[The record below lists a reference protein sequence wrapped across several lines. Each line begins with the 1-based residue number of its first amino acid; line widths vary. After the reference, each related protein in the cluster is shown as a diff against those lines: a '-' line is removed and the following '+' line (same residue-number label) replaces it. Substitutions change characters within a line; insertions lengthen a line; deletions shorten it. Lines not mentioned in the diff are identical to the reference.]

1 MSDQYPQDP
10 YAKRPG
16 DEPDPAQGAPSGQ
29 QPPAQSPYGQPQ
41 SPYGQQP
48 PAQQSPAQQPPAQS
62 PYGQQPS
69 AQSPYGQPQS
79 PYGQQPPAQSPYSQ
93 PGQSGQYGGQP
104 GQYGQQ
110 SPYGQPGQPGQPGH
124 PGQYGQQ
131 PGQFAQPG
139 SYGQQAATQGEPPL
153 WAPWYGIPFPKAFTR
168 FWKKYVRFD
177 GRASRSE
184 FWFWAL
190 WWVIGNFATSIIDT
204 VIGGGASGDS
214 NVVGGLWAL
223 ATFVGFIALTV
234 RRLHDVNF
242 SGLLALLFII
252 PPIGALFA
260 IVIGCIPSV
269 REGARF
275 DQPERG

>member
-1 MSDQYPQDP
+1 VSDQNPPQDP

-16 DEPDPAQGAPSGQ
+16 D
-29 QPPAQSPYGQPQ
+29 GQPSEGD
-41 SPYGQQP
+41 SPYGQQAP
-48 PAQQSPAQQPPAQS
+48 YGQQPSGQPPYGQAPYGSQPSGQAPYGQAPYGSQPSGQAPYGQAPYGSQPSGQS

-69 AQSPYGQPQS
+69 GQA
-79 PYGQQPPAQSPYSQ
+79 PYGQQP
-93 PGQSGQYGGQP
+93 SGQA
-104 GQYGQQ
+104 
-110 SPYGQPGQPGQPGH
+110 PYGQAAYGQPSA
-124 PGQYGQQ
+124 GQYGQQ
-131 PGQFAQPG
+131 PQQHF
-139 SYGQQAATQGEPPL
+139 SGQQPVTQGQPPL
-153 WAPWYGIPFPKAFTR
+153 WAPWYGIPFPQAFTR

-190 WWVIGNFATSIIDT
+190 WWAIGNIVTNLIDT
-204 VIGGGASGDS
+204 VIGGSDS

-223 ATFVGFIALTV
+223 ATLVGFIALTV

-252 PPIGALFA
+252 PPIGVLFA

-275 DQPERG
+275 DQPNRG

>member
-1 MSDQYPQDP
+1 M
-10 YAKRPG
+10 
-16 DEPDPAQGAPSGQ
+16 
-29 QPPAQSPYGQPQ
+29 
-41 SPYGQQP
+41 
-48 PAQQSPAQQPPAQS
+48 
-62 PYGQQPS
+62 
-69 AQSPYGQPQS
+69 
-79 PYGQQPPAQSPYSQ
+79 
-93 PGQSGQYGGQP
+93 
-104 GQYGQQ
+104 
-110 SPYGQPGQPGQPGH
+110 
-124 PGQYGQQ
+124 
-131 PGQFAQPG
+131 
-139 SYGQQAATQGEPPL
+139 
-153 WAPWYGIPFPKAFTR
+153 PFPKAFTR

-234 RRLHDVNF
+234 RRLHDLNF

>member
-1 MSDQYPQDP
+1 VSDQYPQDP

-16 DEPDPAQGAPSGQ
+16 DEPDPAQG
-29 QPPAQSPYGQPQ
+29 SPYGQQPQQ
-41 SPYGQQP
+41 SPYGQQ
-48 PAQQSPAQQPPAQS
+48 QPP
-62 PYGQQPS
+62 
-69 AQSPYGQPQS
+69 
-79 PYGQQPPAQSPYSQ
+79 
-93 PGQSGQYGGQP
+93 
-104 GQYGQQ
+104 QQ
-110 SPYGQPGQPGQPGH
+110 SPYGQPSGQPDPYGQQQ

-131 PGQFAQPG
+131 PGQ
-139 SYGQQAATQGEPPL
+139 YGQQPGRYGQQPGQFAPQQPSGQQPVTQGEPPL

-190 WWVIGNFATSIIDT
+190 WWAIGNIATNLIDSA
-204 VIGGGASGDS
+204 IGGSDS

-223 ATFVGFIALTV
+223 ATLVGFIALTV

-252 PPIGALFA
+252 PPIGVLFA
-260 IVIGCIPSV
+260 LVIGCIPSV

-275 DQPERG
+275 DQPHRG

>member
-1 MSDQYPQDP
+1 VSDQYPPQDP

-16 DEPDPAQGAPSGQ
+16 DEPDPSQGTPTG
-29 QPPAQSPYGQPQ
+29 PQ
-41 SPYGQQP
+41 
-48 PAQQSPAQQPPAQS
+48 A

-69 AQSPYGQPQS
+69 GQQA
-79 PYGQQPPAQSPYSQ
+79 PYGQQPYGQPSGAQAPYGQQPSGAQAPYGQQPSGAQAPYGQQ
-93 PGQSGQYGGQP
+93 PGQYGQQAPYGQP
-104 GQYGQQ
+104 GQYGQ
-110 SPYGQPGQPGQPGH
+110 SPYGQPGQYAQ
-124 PGQYGQQ
+124 QQSYGQQ
-131 PGQFAQPG
+131 PV
-139 SYGQQAATQGEPPL
+139 TQGEPPL
-153 WAPWYGIPFPKAFTR
+153 WAPWYGIPFPQAFTR

-190 WWVIGNFATSIIDT
+190 WWVIGNFATNLID
-204 VIGGGASGDS
+204 VAIGGGAGNDS

-223 ATFVGFIALTV
+223 ATLVGFISLTV
-234 RRLHDVNF
+234 RRLHDLNF

-252 PPIGALFA
+252 PPIGVLFA

-275 DQPERG
+275 DQPHRG

>member
-10 YAKRPG
+10 YVKRPG
-16 DEPDPAQGAPSGQ
+16 DEPDPSQG
-29 QPPAQSPYGQPQ
+29 SPYG
-41 SPYGQQP
+41 
-48 PAQQSPAQQPPAQS
+48 QQPPAQS

-69 AQSPYGQPQS
+69 GS
-79 PYGQQPPAQSPYSQ
+79 PYGQQPTHQPPYGQQ
-93 PGQSGQYGGQP
+93 PSGQPTQQPPYGQQAPYAQP

-110 SPYGQPGQPGQPGH
+110 SPYGQPGQPGQS
-124 PGQYGQQ
+124 GQYGQQ
-131 PGQFAQPG
+131 PGQFAQPQ
-139 SYGQQAATQGEPPL
+139 SYGQQPVAQGEPPL

-190 WWVIGNFATSIIDT
+190 WWAIGNIVTNLIDT
-204 VIGGGASGDS
+204 VIGGSDS

-223 ATFVGFIALTV
+223 ATLVGFIALTV

-252 PPIGALFA
+252 PPIGVLFA

-275 DQPERG
+275 DQPNRG

>member
-1 MSDQYPQDP
+1 M
-10 YAKRPG
+10 
-16 DEPDPAQGAPSGQ
+16 
-29 QPPAQSPYGQPQ
+29 
-41 SPYGQQP
+41 
-48 PAQQSPAQQPPAQS
+48 
-62 PYGQQPS
+62 
-69 AQSPYGQPQS
+69 
-79 PYGQQPPAQSPYSQ
+79 
-93 PGQSGQYGGQP
+93 
-104 GQYGQQ
+104 
-110 SPYGQPGQPGQPGH
+110 
-124 PGQYGQQ
+124 
-131 PGQFAQPG
+131 
-139 SYGQQAATQGEPPL
+139 
-153 WAPWYGIPFPKAFTR
+153 
-168 FWKKYVRFD
+168 RFD
-177 GRASRSE
+177 GRASRGE

-204 VIGGGASGDS
+204 VIGGGASGGDS